1 MESEDFSVWKL
12 ERHQTRDIQDSHVNG
27 DLTVIWRDWD
37 DIIKNQPK
45 MVYVNSVNPG
55 EVKGPHIHKNR
66 TSYFYCIH
74 GKIVLVIQD
83 RKGEFHEIETNS
95 EKPILVSVSNG
106 VPAAIVNPTKN
117 ISTVLV
123 LADIAWKK
131 DDNEIENAI
140 FENYDWNN
148 KKYD

>member
-83 RKGEFHEIETNS
+83 RKGEFHEIEANS

-131 DDNEIENAI
+131 DDNEMENVV
-140 FENYDWNN
+140 FENYDWKN

>member
-131 DDNEIENAI
+131 DDNEIENVI
-140 FENYDWNN
+140 FENYDWKN